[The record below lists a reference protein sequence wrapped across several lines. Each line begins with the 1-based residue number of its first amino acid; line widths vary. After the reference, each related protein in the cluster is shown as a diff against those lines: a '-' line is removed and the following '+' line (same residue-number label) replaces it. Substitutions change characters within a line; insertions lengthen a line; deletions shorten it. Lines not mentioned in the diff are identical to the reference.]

1 MLTGVGEW
9 RLLRGDLNGDCV
21 IFCGDGAAFPGDAA
35 DLRGDFR
42 GDFAGLAEFYKTMK
56 NSVTS
61 ESETV

>member
-9 RLLRGDLNGDCV
+9 RLLHGDLNGDCV